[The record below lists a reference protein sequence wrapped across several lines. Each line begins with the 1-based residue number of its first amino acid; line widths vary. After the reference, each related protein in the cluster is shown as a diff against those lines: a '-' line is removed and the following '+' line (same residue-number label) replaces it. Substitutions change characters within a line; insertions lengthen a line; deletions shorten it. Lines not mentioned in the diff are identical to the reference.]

1 MEIWLREFYGLLLH
15 FFGRSTPN
23 ETYLVVALC
32 VLLGALALS
41 RVSTSLGAIGA
52 FYTTGVLLTSA
63 GLVISIA
70 SLALLPFFR
79 FQAWWLPLAV
89 PAIAVLIVV
98 LPLTVL
104 FQKGSYVT
112 ALIGWTVTLLV
123 VAAVLRL
130 EPMGRHAIEK
140 GIEKT
145 KPLERHRIE
154 TERYR

>member
-1 MEIWLREFYGLLLH
+1 METWLREFSGLLLH
-15 FFGRSTPN
+15 FFGRATPN

-32 VLLGALALS
+32 VMFGALALS

-52 FYTTGVLLTSA
+52 FYTTGVLLTSS
-63 GLVISIA
+63 GLMIIIA
-70 SLALLPFFR
+70 ALALLPFLG

-89 PAIAVLIVV
+89 PAAAVLVIV

-123 VAAVLRL
+123 VAAILTL
-130 EPMGRHAIEK
+130 EPIGRHAIEK
-140 GIEKT
+140 GLEKT

-154 TERYR
+154 TEHYK